1 MLLRTHNEERAA
13 WHLAAYRGEED
24 VMQKI
29 WEWAEEKLT
38 TKGIKNEML
47 LRTDN
52 EGGTA
57 WHLAAYRGEQDVMQ
71 KIWEWAEEKLT
82 TERQRMKCYYAL
94 AMREGPL
101 GILQHTKANKI

>member
-1 MLLRTHNEERAA
+1 MR
-13 WHLAAYRGEED
+13 
-24 VMQKI
+24 KI

-38 TKGIKNEML
+38 TEEMKNEML

-71 KIWEWAEEKLT
+71 KIWDWAKEKLT
-82 TERQRMKCYYAL
+82 TEEIKNVMT
-94 AMREGPL
+94 MGE
-101 GILQHTKANKI
+101 